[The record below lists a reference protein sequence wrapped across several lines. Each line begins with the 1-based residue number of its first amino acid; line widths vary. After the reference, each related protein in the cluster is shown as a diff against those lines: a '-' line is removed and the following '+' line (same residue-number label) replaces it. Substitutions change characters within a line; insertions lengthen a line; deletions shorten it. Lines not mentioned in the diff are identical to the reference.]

1 MVDRR
6 SFNPAFSGRRKTP
19 PSCGRRN
26 QTRQHERI
34 IINAILETSQKPRG
48 RIPSPKCTHAQ
59 ILKSQ
64 ILGKARVRQKAKKRK
79 REDAICIT
87 WCSCVTDLEGIFLN
101 AKAAF
106 LPCVSATLFLFR
118 DERHQKK
125 FTADTRNNAFFSART
140 LHWRIFFPNHNATR
154 WIRYPAQKSGFLLL
168 KKQFLNILLLDTSAF
183 SHRPHS
189 KTQASSHWALAILRR
204 LLILTMR
211 GAQCAKRPA
220 LNTSGRP
227 YQNQKSIKEHH
238 MAKAKKKVVAKKPV
252 AKKKVVAKKKK

>member
-1 MVDRR
+1 MVGRR

-168 KKQFLNILLLDTSAF
+168 KKQFFKYPFIGYKSVFTSAAF
-183 SHRPHS
+183 
-189 KTQASSHWALAILRR
+189 K
-204 LLILTMR
+204 
-211 GAQCAKRPA
+211 
-220 LNTSGRP
+220 NTSILSLGTCNSSPLIDSNDARRTVR
-227 YQNQKSIKEHH
+227 QTSG
-238 MAKAKKKVVAKKPV
+238 A
-252 AKKKVVAKKKK
+252 